1 MAGEM
6 TADKRDEC
14 GCHKGCVTY
23 PHQCEKKCVWPDCLT
38 EAEHAELSAELE
50 RDWNEGLC

>member
-1 MAGEM
+1 M

-23 PHQCEKKCVWPDCLT
+23 PHECEKKCVWPDCLT
-38 EAEHAELSAELE
+38 EAEHAELSADLE